1 MAEAGTSTEQRHP
14 RRRGNLVRDVEQALR
29 GAIAAGTYAVGDKL
43 PSESELTRSHGVS
56 RTVVREAVSSL
67 RLSGLVEAREGVG
80 VFVTGSAP
88 PADPSAL
95 FRIEDPRRLSAVIE
109 MLELRVAVEV
119 EAAGLAAE
127 RRSPAQAEAVRERCD
142 DLDGA
147 VGGASTNADL
157 AFHLAVADATNN
169 PQFRRMLELMGLDAI
184 PRSALSADRAPELSN
199 ARGAEVL
206 VGPPTEYLRQIQE
219 EHRRIAEAIVSG
231 DRSGARAAMR
241 EHLEGSRDRYR
252 RLLQRG

>member
-1 MAEAGTSTEQRHP
+1 MTDAGTSTAQRPP

-29 GAIAAGTYAVGDKL
+29 GAIAAGTYVVGDKL
-43 PSESELTRSHGVS
+43 PSESELTRSYGVS

-80 VFVTGSAP
+80 VFVSAST
-88 PADPSAL
+88 APSDTAAL
-95 FRIEDPRRLSAVIE
+95 FRLEDPRRLSAVIE

-147 VGGASTNADL
+147 TGRASTNADL

-184 PRSALSADRAPELSN
+184 PRSALSADRASEPTQ
-199 ARGAEVL
+199 GAEVL
-206 VGPPTEYLRQIQE
+206 VGPPTEYLRQIHD
-219 EHRRIAEAIVSG
+219 EHRRIAEAILGG
-231 DRSGARAAMR
+231 DRSGARSAMR

-252 RLLQRG
+252 RLLQRA

>member
-1 MAEAGTSTEQRHP
+1 MAEGQASLQQQPR
-14 RRRGNLVRDVEQALR
+14 RRRGNLVRDVEQSLR
-29 GAIAAGTYAVGDKL
+29 GAIAAGSYAVGDRL
-43 PSESELTRSHGVS
+43 PSESELTRSFGVS

-80 VFVTGSAP
+80 VFVAAATAP
-88 PADPSAL
+88 AEPPPL

-127 RRSPAQAEAVRERCD
+127 RRSPAQAEVVRERSH
-142 DLDGA
+142 DLEAATGS
-147 VGGASTNADL
+147 ASTAADL

-184 PRSALSADRAPELSN
+184 PRN
-199 ARGAEVL
+199 AFGPGLPPPGQDPAAV
-206 VGPPTEYLRQIQE
+206 VGPPTEYLRQIE
-219 EHRRIAEAIVSG
+219 DEHRCIADAILGG
-231 DRSGARAAMR
+231 DKRAARAAMR

-252 RLLQRG
+252 RLLHRD